1 MDSKLILKIAG
12 GIVLGGALLFIA
24 RVAIVGTGL
33 TYIHDKAS
41 ETIHQIS
48 TNAIQQ
54 SQAVKDR
61 AAAEVRAKEE
71 QRLAQLREQ
80 EDQARREQEK
90 EQAFFDWYK
99 APAGCEHWDSD
110 AEMVRCTNHGI
121 RARREFEQVWAKRST
136 GPRAAL

>member
-12 GIVLGGALLFIA
+12 GILLGGALLFIA
-24 RVAIVGTGL
+24 RVAIVGAGF
-33 TYIHDKAS
+33 TYMHDKAS
-41 ETIHQIS
+41 ETLHQIS
-48 TNAIQQ
+48 TNAAQQ

-61 AAAEVRAKEE
+61 AAAEARVKEE

-80 EDQARREQEK
+80 EDQSRREQEK

-110 AEMVRCTNHGI
+110 AEMVRCTNHSI
-121 RARREFEQVWAKRST
+121 RARREFEQLWVDGAITSRT
-136 GPRAAL
+136 TL